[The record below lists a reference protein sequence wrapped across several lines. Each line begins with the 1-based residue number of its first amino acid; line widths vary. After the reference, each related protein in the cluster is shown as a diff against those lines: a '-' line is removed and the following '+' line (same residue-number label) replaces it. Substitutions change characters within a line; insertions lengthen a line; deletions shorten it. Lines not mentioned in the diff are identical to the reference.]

1 MKILLVEPDYRH
13 GSASF
18 IKTVTGPNST
28 KKRADESL
36 WYPPIGLLKLAT
48 FHKMRGD
55 EVKFVIGCDK
65 SVFRD
70 TDLFSSDMLWDRIY
84 ITTLFTFDWDNVI
97 KTIEFYKKSV
107 GGSIHKIFV
116 GGIMASIMPNDIFE
130 ETGIQ
135 PVTGVLNS
143 PQQIGLA
150 GDEDIDLLPPDYT
163 VIDNRIYA
171 INDTYYAYAT
181 RGCTNK
187 CPWCGVPEIE
197 PTYLRY
203 LDIKPTILKLRDL
216 YGDKPRLKLMD
227 NNILA
232 SPDLER
238 IVEDLLALGYGRGQ
252 HTNKKPS
259 KARVIDFNQGLDATH
274 ITENKIALI
283 EKLNIRPMRIA
294 FDKLGYRNNYE
305 KAVRLA
311 YKHGFKEFSNYML
324 YNEKDSPRDLH
335 ERLMINIRM
344 NEEFRDGDRKASGA
358 IYSYPMRFAPIRD
371 NSPKHLNRK
380 RDFSPSSPDQSYDY
394 FHDAR
399 WTKRFTRNIEVIK
412 GAAHGAISPTPSL
425 AMRAIGK
432 DYDEFIA
439 NLYMPEELLRNRNKY
454 EAKIYPFEPERTS
467 GTGDVERFREFIL
480 RLLNKQN
487 EAFMEFHAAV
497 SPGSKEAVKQ
507 ALNTCKDSEV
517 RKWLKWYLK

>member
-13 GSASF
+13 GSTSF
-18 IKTVTGPNST
+18 QKTVTDPKNP

-36 WYPPIGLLKLAT
+36 WYPPVGLLKIAT

-65 SVFRD
+65 LVLQDADIFSA
-70 TDLFSSDMLWDRIY
+70 DLLWDRIY

-97 KTIEFYKKSV
+97 KTIEFYKKAV

-135 PVTGVLNS
+135 PVVGILNS
-143 PQQIGLA
+143 PQQIGLE
-150 GDEDIDLLPPDYT
+150 GDDDIDILPPDYSI
-163 VIDNRIYA
+163 IDNRIYA

-197 PTYLRY
+197 PKYLEY
-203 LDIKPTILKLRDL
+203 IDIKPTIYKLREL
-216 YGDKPRLKLMD
+216 YGDKSRLKLMD

-232 SPDLER
+232 SSHLDK
-238 IVEDLLALGYGRGQ
+238 IVEDLIVLGYGRNM
-252 HTNKKPS
+252 HTETKPS
-259 KARVIDFNQGLDATH
+259 RLRAIDFNQGLDATH
-274 ITENKIALI
+274 ITEEKIALL

-294 FDKLGYRNNYE
+294 FDRLAYRNSYE

-344 NEEFRDGDRKASGA
+344 NEEFRKGTSNVSGV
-358 IYSYPMRFAPIRD
+358 IYSYPMRFAPIKD

-380 RDFSPSSPDQSYDY
+380 RDFTPLPPDAPYDY
-394 FHDAR
+394 LCDAR

-425 AMRAIGK
+425 ASRAIGK
-432 DYDEFIA
+432 NYEEFIA

-454 EAKIYPFEPERTS
+454 EKTIYPYEPERPA
-467 GTGDVERFREFIL
+467 GTGDVECFREFIL
-480 RLLNKQN
+480 RLLNKQD
-487 EAFMEFHAAV
+487 ETFMEFHAAV
-497 SPGSKEAVKQ
+497 APGSKEAVKQ
-507 ALNTCKDSEV
+507 ALKTCKDNEV
-517 RKWLKWYLK
+517 CKWLEWYLK